1 MKKSFIITSMAAF
14 AALCFSLTAQ
24 AQGPVVVS
32 DKDDYS
38 PGETALFQTI
48 GFQPG
53 ELLDFS
59 VAVGGD
65 DGTWVPDIAW
75 TDIPADNSG
84 GAEVDYVVPES
95 WANKTLQLTV
105 MGLTT
110 GLTATTTFTD
120 TVTTLVINSPTRS

>member
-1 MKKSFIITSMAAF
+1 MITSMAAF

-38 PGETALFQTI
+38 PGEIALFSTT
-48 GFQPG
+48 GFVPG

-84 GAEVDYVVPES
+84 NAEVDYVVP
-95 WANKTLQLTV
+95 
-105 MGLTT
+105 
-110 GLTATTTFTD
+110 
-120 TVTTLVINSPTRS
+120 